1 MALSIMLKPGL
12 EGRMMTL
19 FDRLRAFS
27 RRFPMFMSVGI
38 MVAMPSAGYF
48 MNSASHAYRSASER
62 IETSRN
68 RSVELETAKS
78 RAAEYRKS
86 LDELKQFAASVTEN
100 RLDERQG
107 WTRYAVEI
115 KERLVSEAE
124 LHTLLNHL
132 TSSSRY
138 HFKPGKLEIT
148 SLTAREGLPPRLL
161 ARLRGVEKGAEPAPV
176 PGEKVLI
183 SLTGHY
189 LVSPP
194 G

>member
-1 MALSIMLKPGL
+1 MNLI
-12 EGRMMTL
+12 
-19 FDRLRAFS
+19 DRLRALAQ
-27 RRFPMFMSVGI
+27 RFPLFLAVGL
-38 MVAMPSAGYF
+38 MVAMPGAGAYLVSAQETHRV
-48 MNSASHAYRSASER
+48 ASVRMDQ
-62 IETSRN
+62 SRN
-68 RSVELETAKS
+68 RSAELDAART

-86 LDELKQFAASVTEN
+86 LDELKSFAASVTEH

-115 KERLVSEAE
+115 KERLVSEEE
-124 LHTLLNHL
+124 LRTLLNHL
-132 TSSSRY
+132 TSSARY

-148 SLTAREGLPPRLL
+148 ALTAREGLPPRLL
-161 ARLRGVEKGAEPAPV
+161 ARMRGTEKGTEPAPV